1 MKRIRNTVAVILITV
16 VAVFAAVLV
25 LHGSSR
31 TAKPAPTDAS
41 QQAVMDEYIIESTNE
56 KAPVRVNA
64 VWLTEGAD
72 GVFSKDDGEFSQ
84 TLSVLSQ
91 SVFEEVYVSIPF
103 KEDDGSYAERLSYGL
118 SSVRSLGKKAC
129 AVFDIALGAEKIT
142 ALSEKA
148 DGILLTGTE
157 KLTASDIN
165 TVTEKLREALPE
177 KRLIVSVGSGFK
189 GSGELTADAVHFTV
203 TDEED
208 VNALMKIKEK
218 EIVCCLDLSSVDGK
232 TLLPDVP
239 LRNIYALKDTEN
251 ISAVCFDSFRA
262 TRENIFNCFGAVKT
276 YLTVGIAPEIA
287 FRSVS
292 VSGYSNGDTVTEK
305 GYTAEINISG
315 SYLYP
320 FFIDGKSIG
329 SSANG
334 NICAT
339 VDLKPGENSF
349 TLSQNSSSLDY
360 KVKSSCESEP
370 VTFIS
375 PDKSIALLPGESFKV
390 IVIAHCN
397 AEVYIRMGKDEIRAS
412 KEYGATG
419 FTAFTSV
426 ITAPESEEE
435 IRSLGKLD
443 VVAFFGEKS
452 FSYEGPQAVLAGS
465 EAPSEPQ
472 NTLPAGNNNPTV
484 QNSVPTSS
492 NPSTGQNISYT
503 GNLMCVVKEP
513 YADAKLIALGDD
525 YAPFCSPLAGGTM
538 DYVVAES
545 TGYNSDDDEPEYYY
559 DLASGM
565 RVRRENVDLVTA
577 TGFGDN
583 NLNVISSV
591 SGHGKLQITLD
602 NNWKVPY
609 NISYPGQNYY
619 SSYTKKYNVTSFN
632 ASEVHITFYHT
643 VSAAGSVDVSGS
655 EVVSSAEWLVSK
667 EDKTATL
674 ILKLKNAGEYYGC
687 SLEYDSD
694 GNTVITVNRKPQTSE
709 GYVVLLDAGHGGAE
723 PGAVGLDSVVQEREI
738 NLIFA
743 YYVKAELEK
752 RGVTVYMTRSGNDR
766 EKDTLTLEQR
776 KAITRALK
784 PDLYVSIHCNGSYN
798 PESIGTSTY
807 YYEPFSYK
815 LAKNIY
821 DELLYVH
828 KNTLYPGR
836 QELYSQLADN
846 VQFYPFS
853 VTRVEDCPST
863 LIEVGYLTN
872 DYECALL
879 AQPENQERF
888 GKAIADGIYKTLT
901 Q

>member
-1 MKRIRNTVAVILITV
+1 MKKVRNIIIIAVAVILA
-16 VAVFAAVLV
+16 VAAALFVLQ
-25 LHGSSR
+25 GSSR
-31 TAKPAPTDAS
+31 TAQPAPTDAS
-41 QQAVMDEYIIESTNE
+41 QQAVMDEYIIEATNE
-56 KAPVRVNA
+56 KAPLRVNS

-72 GVFSKDDGEFSQ
+72 GVFSNTDDEFSR
-84 TLSVLSQ
+84 TLSVLGQ
-91 SVFEEVYVSIPF
+91 SVFDEVYVSVPY
-103 KEDDGSYAERLSYGL
+103 KEDDKGLEERLSFAL
-118 SSVRSLGKKAC
+118 SEVKALDKKVLA
-129 AVFDIALGAEKIT
+129 ALDASMGAEKIS

-148 DGILLTGTE
+148 DGVIITGTD
-157 KLTASDIN
+157 A
-165 TVTEKLREALPE
+165 
-177 KRLIVSVGSGFK
+177 
-189 GSGELTADAVHFTV
+189 LTADEINSLTDKLETLLSGKRVVVCLDAAFKDYSALKAKEVHITV
-203 TDEED
+203 TDEESAKAAGAVKD
-208 VNALMKIKEK
+208 KEV
-218 EIVCCLDLSSVDGK
+218 ICCLALSAVDGVNV
-232 TLLPDVP
+232 LPDVP
-239 LRNIYALKDTEN
+239 LKSIYALKEASGVSTV
-251 ISAVCFDSFRA
+251 SFDSFRA
-262 TRENIFNCFGAVKT
+262 TRENVFNCFGAVKT
-276 YLTVGIAPEIA
+276 YLTEGIAPEIA
-287 FRSVS
+287 FRAVS
-292 VSGYSNGDTVTEK
+292 VSGYDGQMVTQA
-305 GYTAEINISG
+305 GYTAAINISG

-320 FFIDGKSIG
+320 FFVDGKSIG

-339 VDLKPGENSF
+339 VDLKPGENVF
-349 TLSQNSSSLDY
+349 TLSQNSSSLEY
-360 KVKSSCESEP
+360 KIKSSCESDP

-375 PDKSIALLPGESFKV
+375 PDKSISLLPGESFKV

-397 AEVYIRMGKDEIRAS
+397 AEVYIRMGKDEIRGV

-419 FTAFTSV
+419 FTAFTAV

-435 IRSLGKLD
+435 IKSIGKLG
-443 VVAFFGEKS
+443 VVAFYGEKS
-452 FSYEGPQAVLAGS
+452 FRYDGPQISLAGS
-465 EAPSEPQ
+465 GTQAQPDT
-472 NTLPAGNNNPTV
+472 TLPAGNYSPTV
-484 QNSVPTSS
+484 QNSVPLPS

-513 YADAKLIALGDD
+513 YQDAKLIALGDD
-525 YAPFCSPLAGGTM
+525 YSPYCSPLAGGTM

-559 DLASGM
+559 DLASGI
-565 RVRRENVDLVTA
+565 RVRREAVDLVSA

-583 NLNVISSV
+583 SLNVVSSV
-591 SGHGKLQITLD
+591 GGYGKLQITLD
-602 NNWKVPY
+602 NDWKVPY

-619 SSYTKKYNVTSFN
+619 SSYTKKYNVTSFS

-643 VSAAGSVDVSGS
+643 VSADGAIDVSGS
-655 EVVSSAEWLVSK
+655 DVVSSAVWAVS
-667 EDKTATL
+667 EENKTATL

-687 SLEYDSD
+687 SLEYDSQ
-694 GNTVITVNRKPQTSE
+694 GNTVITVNRKPQSSE
-709 GYVVLLDAGHGGAE
+709 NYVVLLDPGHGGAE

-743 YYVKAELEK
+743 YHVKAELEK
-752 RGVTVYMTRSGNDR
+752 KGVTVYMTRTGNDR

-776 KAITRALK
+776 KQMTRTLK

-798 PESIGTSTY
+798 PESKGTSTY

-821 DELLYVH
+821 DELLGVH
-828 KNTLYPGR
+828 KNHLYAGR

-853 VTRVEDCPST
+853 VTRIEDCPST

>member
-1 MKRIRNTVAVILITV
+1 MKKIRNTVIIVG
-16 VAVFAAVLV
+16 AAVLAV
-25 LHGSSR
+25 VAAVLLLHGTSR
-31 TAKPAPTDAS
+31 TVQPAPTDAS
-41 QQAVMDEYIIESTNE
+41 QQAVMDEYIIEASNE
-56 KAPVRVNA
+56 KAPARANA
-64 VWLTEGAD
+64 VWLTEGVD
-72 GVFSKDDGEFSQ
+72 GNFNENDSEFSR
-84 TLSVLSQ
+84 TLSVLEQ
-91 SVFEEVYVSIPF
+91 SIFDEVYINIPL
-103 KEDDGSYAERLSYGL
+103 KLEDEDFEQRLGFAV
-118 SSVRSLGKKAC
+118 SSVRNLDKKAY
-129 AVFDIALGAEKIT
+129 AALDIALGAEKIT
-142 ALSEKA
+142 ALSRIA
-148 DGILLTGTE
+148 DGVVLTGTQN
-157 KLTASDIN
+157 LTASEIN
-165 TVTEKLREALPE
+165 K
-177 KRLIVSVGSGFK
+177 
-189 GSGELTADAVHFTV
+189 V
-203 TDEED
+203 TDEIKQDIPELIVCIGDGFED
-208 VNALMKIKEK
+208 FSELSAQVLHITAYDEKDVSRLIGIKEK
-218 EIVCCLDLSSVDGK
+218 EIVCCLALSGVDGK
-232 TLLPDVP
+232 DVLPDLP
-239 LRNIYALKDTEN
+239 LRNIYALKEAAEVST
-251 ISAVCFDSFRA
+251 VCFDSFKA

-276 YLTVGIAPEIA
+276 YLTEGIAPEIA
-287 FRSVS
+287 FRQISVY
-292 VSGYSNGDTVTEK
+292 GYTGETVTEK
-305 GYTAEINISG
+305 GYTAAINISG
-315 SYLYP
+315 SYLFP
-320 FFIDGKSIG
+320 FFIDGRSIG

-334 NICAT
+334 NICAS

-349 TLSQNSSSLDY
+349 ALSQNSSSLDY
-360 KVKSSCESEP
+360 KVKSSCESDI
-370 VTFIS
+370 VTFVS
-375 PDKSIALLPGESFKV
+375 PEKSVSLLPGESFKI

-397 AEVYIRMGKDEIRAS
+397 AEVYVRMGKEEIRGVR
-412 KEYGATG
+412 EYGATG

-426 ITAPESEEE
+426 ITAPKSEEE
-435 IRSLGKLD
+435 IKSLGKLT
-443 VVAFFGEKS
+443 VVAFYGDKS
-452 FSYEGPQAVLAGS
+452 FQYDGPQIILAGS
-465 EAPSEPQ
+465 SAPSQPQ
-472 NTLPAGNNNPTV
+472 TTLPAGNYTPTV
-484 QNSVPTSS
+484 QNSVPTPS

-583 NLNVISSV
+583 TLNVNSSV

-602 NNWKVPY
+602 NDWKVPY
-609 NISYPGQNYY
+609 NITYPGQNYY

-643 VSAAGSVDVSGS
+643 VSASGQIDISGS
-655 EVVSSAEWLVSK
+655 DVVSSASWSVSK
-667 EDKTATL
+667 QDKTATL
-674 ILKLKNAGEYYGC
+674 VLKLKNPGEYYGC
-687 SLEYDSD
+687 SLEYDSQ
-694 GNTVITVNRKPQTSE
+694 GNTVITLNRKPQSSE
-709 GYVVLLDAGHGGAE
+709 GYVVLLDPGHGGAE

-752 RGVTVYMTRSGNDR
+752 RGVTVYMTRTGNDR

-776 KAITRALK
+776 KQMTRALK
-784 PDLYVSIHCNGSYN
+784 PDIYVSIHCNGSYN

-821 DELLYVH
+821 DELLGVH
-828 KNTLYPGR
+828 KNTLYAGR

-863 LIEVGYLTN
+863 LVEVGYLTN

>member
-1 MKRIRNTVAVILITV
+1 MKRLRNIIIITLVAVIAV
-16 VAVFAAVLV
+16 AAAVFL
-25 LHGSSR
+25 LQGSSR
-31 TAKPAPTDAS
+31 TAQPAPTDAS
-41 QQAVMDEYIIESTNE
+41 QQAVMDEYIIETTNE
-56 KAPVRVNA
+56 KAPQRVNA
-64 VWLTEGAD
+64 IWLTEGAD
-72 GVFSKDDGEFSQ
+72 GVFAESDGEFSR
-84 TLSVLSQ
+84 TLSVLGQ
-91 SVFEEVYVSIPF
+91 SVFDEVYVNIPF
-103 KEDDGSYAERLSYGL
+103 KEEDGSFEERLSYAL
-118 SSVRSLGKKAC
+118 SCVKSLNKKAY
-129 AVFDIALGAEKIT
+129 AAFDTALGAEKIS

-148 DGILLTGTE
+148 DGVILTGTDG
-157 KLTASDIN
+157 LTAIEIN
-165 TVTEKLREALPE
+165 ELTDKLKENLSEK
-177 KRLIVSVGSGFK
+177 KIIVCADFNNYT
-189 GSGELTADAVHFTV
+189 ELTAETLHVTV
-203 TDEED
+203 SDEKD
-208 VNALMKIKEK
+208 VSALMKIKDRD
-218 EIVCCLDLSSVDGK
+218 IICCLELSVVDGK
-232 TLLPDVP
+232 KILPDVP
-239 LRNIYALKDTEN
+239 LRNVYALKDAQN
-251 ISAVCFDSFRA
+251 ISTVCFDSFKA
-262 TRENIFNCFGAVKT
+262 TRENLYNCFGAVKT

-287 FRSVS
+287 FRQVS
-292 VSGYSNGDTVTEK
+292 VSGYGGEAVTEA
-305 GYTAEINISG
+305 GYTAAINISG

-320 FFIDGKSIG
+320 FFVDGKSIG

-339 VDLKPGENSF
+339 VDLKPGENTF

-360 KVKSSCESEP
+360 KVKSSCESDL

-375 PDKSIALLPGESFKV
+375 PDKSISLLPSESFKV

-397 AEVYIRMGKDEIRAS
+397 AEVYIRMGKDEIRGV

-426 ITAPESEEE
+426 ITAPKSEEE
-435 IRSLGKLD
+435 IKSLGKLT

-452 FSYEGPQAVLAGS
+452 FQYDGPQIVLAGS
-465 EAPSEPQ
+465 DVPSQPQ
-472 NTLPAGNNNPTV
+472 TTLPAGNSSPTV
-484 QNSVPTSS
+484 QNSVPTPS

-565 RVRRENVDLVTA
+565 RVRRETVDLVSV

-583 NLNVISSV
+583 NLNVTSSV
-591 SGHGKLQITLD
+591 SGYGKLQITLD
-602 NNWKVPY
+602 NDWKVPY

-643 VSAAGSVDVSGS
+643 VSAVGQIDVSGS
-655 EVVSSAEWLVSK
+655 DVVSSASWFVSK

-687 SLEYDSD
+687 SLEYDSQ

-709 GYVVLLDAGHGGAE
+709 NYVVLLDAGHGGAE

-743 YYVKAELEK
+743 YHVKAELEK
-752 RGVTVYMTRSGNDR
+752 RGVTVYMTRTGNDR

-776 KAITRALK
+776 KQITRTLK

-821 DELLYVH
+821 DELLGVH
-828 KNTLYPGR
+828 KNRLYAGR
-836 QELYSQLADN
+836 QELYSQLSDN

-879 AQPENQERF
+879 AQPENQELF